1 LFNLTK
7 IRNLQENEI
16 ERRVVTLRKIYV
28 TLAVLGI
35 IVLLIKWREFFS
47 EDITKIGQIF
57 FHFIV
62 YASIYFGLKNKRNW
76 IIMFILFV
84 SALGFLLGCL
94 YVFSPANTLA
104 ELAEKISGIF
114 FLLFYGYQLIFF
126 SGQNVRT
133 YYGVKGRI
141 IF

>member
-1 LFNLTK
+1 MFNLTK
-7 IRNLQENEI
+7 IRNLKENEI
-16 ERRVVTLRKIYV
+16 EIRVATIRKIYL
-28 TLAVLGI
+28 TLIVIGI
-35 IVLLIKWREFFS
+35 IVLPIKWREFLS

-57 FHFIV
+57 FYFIV
-62 YASIYFGLKNKRNW
+62 YTSIYFGLKNKRNW
-76 IIMFILFV
+76 VIMFILFV

-94 YVFSPANTLA
+94 YVFCPANTLA

-114 FLLFYGYQLIFF
+114 FLLFFGYQLIFF
-126 SGQNVRT
+126 TGKNVRT